1 MANNF
6 EARISG
12 TALVGN
18 NLAARLAGVRSDA
31 LYARILF
38 LFLGLPGVIL
48 AVFLTLSIA
57 ASGED
62 RLLNEQAL
70 LRVRGASVSQI
81 LKFIFQ
87 GVKNMRILIVEDEK
101 SLADILKK
109 GLMEEGYAA
118 DVAYNGEDGL
128 FMAENEPSDIIIL
141 DIMLPIVDGIT
152 ILKTIRKKGVKTP
165 VLMLTAKDAMDDKI
179 SGLDSGAD
187 DYLTKPFHFEE
198 LLARIR
204 ALLRRN
210 SDVKT
215 SIVQVGDLY
224 IDLASCEIKRENDQI
239 SLSAR
244 EYAIFELFVMN
255 RNKVL
260 SRTYIS
266 EHIYDYDFDLD
277 SNVIDVFI
285 NRIRNKIDKKYKTK
299 LIHTVRGAGY
309 ILKG

>member
-1 MANNF
+1 
-6 EARISG
+6 
-12 TALVGN
+12 
-18 NLAARLAGVRSDA
+18 
-31 LYARILF
+31 
-38 LFLGLPGVIL
+38 
-48 AVFLTLSIA
+48 
-57 ASGED
+57 
-62 RLLNEQAL
+62 
-70 LRVRGASVSQI
+70 
-81 LKFIFQ
+81 
-87 GVKNMRILIVEDEK
+87 MRILIVEDEK

-244 EYAIFELFVMN
+244 EYAIFELLVMN